1 MSILGN
7 RSFVTVVFSDKTLRG
22 AYFERKGN
30 RWSAVRCSEVE
41 VSDGRDAAWKKL
53 VRELDF
59 NKTVPL
65 YVGGS
70 VSGTTFF
77 RCSSVAMDTQ
87 SRRSAI
93 EMELGRHLLGQAPE
107 HKIQF
112 VPLEEHEDGQVPV
125 NVCVIPD
132 SVFPLL
138 ASAFSSCSRR
148 ADNFIYPL
156 LALKES
162 DPAVYLSELE
172 SNFEFSNG
180 QWRVPDAAG
189 ADENK
194 AKWQKIFTGL
204 FAIPET
210 MDIVKY
216 TGVLLIARLVSSE
229 DFGSLREGIRVL
241 PEQLRPVRFRKQ
253 LICCAVL
260 AALLVVNIIWGV
272 WLKWN
277 KSGAGYRQTVQEI
290 ARIDH
295 DTKKIKLALR
305 RDSRAHKERV
315 RMVSSKPGAHDILTD
330 LAEFSKLLPAS
341 AMVTSYRRGETDI
354 DIVIS
359 SEDENINF
367 PQLLKPMADKWKVG
381 QVQQR
386 QRGNSTSVTVNL
398 KLVPADTEKVKAK
411 KVRRK

>member
-65 YVGGS
+65 YVGGA

-77 RCSSVAMDTQ
+77 RCTSVAMDTQ

-93 EMELGRHLLGQAPE
+93 EMELGRHLLGQVPE

-112 VPLEEHEDGQVPV
+112 VPLAERDNGEIPV
-125 NVCVIPD
+125 NVCVVPESLFTI
-132 SVFPLL
+132 L

-156 LALKES
+156 LALKEN
-162 DPAVYLSELE
+162 DPAVCISELE
-172 SNFEFSNG
+172 DGFEFSEG
-180 QWRVPDAAG
+180 QWRVPNAAK
-189 ADENK
+189 ANENK
-194 AKWQKIFTGL
+194 EQWKKIFKGL
-204 FAIPET
+204 FSLPEN
-210 MDIVKY
+210 MDTEKY

-229 DFGSLREGIRVL
+229 DFGSLREGIRIL
-241 PEQLRPVRFRKQ
+241 PEQLRPVRFRKH
-253 LICCAVL
+253 LICCAALALVL
-260 AALLVVNIIWGV
+260 IANIIWGV

-277 KSGAGYRQTVQEI
+277 ESGAEYRKTVQEI
-290 ARIDH
+290 TKLDR

-330 LAEFSKLLPAS
+330 LAEFSKLLPGS

-367 PQLLKPMADKWKVG
+367 PQLLKPMAGKWKVG